1 MWLFSTAGFLFSIPG
16 QAMGMAVF
24 TDTFNEVLALSRIQV
39 SMAYPL
45 GTVASSLFLTRAG
58 RWYDRYGDRVMIAAL
73 AAALGAM
80 VLLLALQLAALVIRQ
95 REVID
100 LP

>member
-1 MWLFSTAGFLFSIPG
+1 
-16 QAMGMAVF
+16 
-24 TDTFNEVLALSRIQV
+24 
-39 SMAYPL
+39 
-45 GTVASSLFLTRAG
+45 
-58 RWYDRYGDRVMIAAL
+58 MIAAL